1 MSIDDT
7 IAMYE
12 QAVVQIATPYSTG
25 TGFFLPQEGVVVTN
39 EHVVR
44 DNKEVVIICEHL
56 GRQLGQV
63 LYIDVEHD
71 LALITVAKVPD
82 LPNIK
87 LYSGSDLSVGQK
99 VIAVGHAFGKD
110 YSITKGMISSLD
122 YNVANIN
129 YLLHDAALE
138 PGNSGGPLLSFEG
151 EVLGINTFVVS
162 NGNNIGYSL
171 PYHII
176 KVACND
182 YAKVFGQRASRC
194 DSCGTLVPDQ
204 SSQGSCHNCGTTVPR
219 ISDIYDYEPQ
229 GVNKSLEHMIADLGY
244 DVRLARTGPSSWTVE
259 QGSASIKITYHEKS
273 GLITG
278 DAHLCSLPDTDII
291 KLYNFLL
298 TENYQLDGLT
308 FSIKDRDI
316 VLSLLI
322 YDQYF
327 KKENAKAFFNELF
340 LSADHYDNILVER
353 FGAAWDSE
361 SAL

>member
-194 DSCGTLVPDQ
+194 DSCG
-204 SSQGSCHNCGTTVPR
+204 
-219 ISDIYDYEPQ
+219 
-229 GVNKSLEHMIADLGY
+229 DLGY